1 MTAHQ
6 LRNHDYR
13 SNVHT
18 ILARPI
24 WDRKFSEAQP
34 FEESSASRWLVNRN
48 KRKPEACATLFA
60 PPPSGRMSDPR
71 PIGVFDSGI
80 GGLTV
85 VKAVR
90 DLLPNEKIFYLGD
103 TARVPYGGKSATTVQ
118 RYSLEMTE
126 MLLGENVKA
135 IVIACNSASAVALPD
150 LEKTLSV
157 PVIGVILPGAKSAT
171 AMTRNRLIGVIGT
184 LATIKSGA
192 YERAIHSLDSKI
204 DIVARPCPL
213 LVPLIEEGWLKDEL
227 TDRVIARYLEPMVRA
242 GIDTLVLGCTHYPL
256 LANAIGHFLGD
267 KIKLV
272 DSAGNC
278 ANAVAELLDRQSL
291 RAPSKNPGGLE
302 VALTDRPDNFLRVA
316 REALQLEIG
325 EVELREVL
333 HPARAL

>member
-1 MTAHQ
+1 MRRYFLAASPAAQSGCGPAATPP
-6 LRNHDYR
+6 R
-13 SNVHT
+13 S
-18 ILARPI
+18 R
-24 WDRKFSEAQP
+24 
-34 FEESSASRWLVNRN
+34 
-48 KRKPEACATLFA
+48 C
-60 PPPSGRMSDPR
+60 MSDSR

-118 RYSLEMTE
+118 RYSVEMTQ
-126 MLLGENVKA
+126 MLLGEDVKA

-256 LANAIGHFLGD
+256 LADVI
-267 KIKLV
+267 
-272 DSAGNC
+272 
-278 ANAVAELLDRQSL
+278 
-291 RAPSKNPGGLE
+291 
-302 VALTDRPDNFLRVA
+302 A
-316 REALQLEIG
+316 R
-325 EVELREVL
+325 
-333 HPARAL
+333 